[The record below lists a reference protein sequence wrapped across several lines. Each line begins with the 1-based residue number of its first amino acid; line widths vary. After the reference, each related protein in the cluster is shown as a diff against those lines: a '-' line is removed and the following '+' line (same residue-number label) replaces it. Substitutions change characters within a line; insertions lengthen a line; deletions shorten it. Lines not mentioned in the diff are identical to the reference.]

1 MSFFLHIKLSI
12 VSFIQHF
19 GRIKVITIMSDKF
32 HKIKVS
38 AIEKSTPDCSIIS
51 FDIPHELREQFAFK
65 QGQYLTLQ
73 TEIDGEE
80 VRRSYSL
87 CSSPLDEE
95 WKVGIK
101 QIEEGKFSTF
111 ANEGLKVGDELEVMP
126 PNGKFYVEV
135 DKTKQKNYVAFAA
148 GSGITPIF
156 SIIKTHLLAEP
167 KATFKLFYINPRVVS
182 IILKEELEA
191 LKNQFMSRLEIFYF
205 LTKEH
210 RSVPLL
216 KGRLSEEKME
226 TIFKTICDVNQI
238 DEYFS
243 CGPEAMILMIRD
255 FLLEKNVAKEKN
267 HFELFT
273 TAGSNVEA
281 KKKVA
286 QTFKGKVADIT
297 ILEGGKSMNFKIEQ
311 GSDNILDAALKNAA
325 DLPFACKGGVCC
337 TCRAKLIEGN
347 VEVLV
352 NYGLEEEEIE
362 QGYIL
367 TCQSIPISEKVV
379 VDFDS

>member
-1 MSFFLHIKLSI
+1 
-12 VSFIQHF
+12 
-19 GRIKVITIMSDKF
+19 MSDKF
-32 HKIKVS
+32 FKIKVS
-38 AIEKSTPDCSIIS
+38 EIEESTPDCSIIS
-51 FDIPHELREQFAFK
+51 FDIPKELQGQFAFK

-73 TEIDGEE
+73 TQINGEQ

-87 CSSPLDEE
+87 CSSPLDQE

-101 QIEEGKFSTF
+101 KIEDGKFSTF
-111 ANEGLKVGDELEVMP
+111 ANDVLKIGDELEVMP
-126 PNGKFYVEV
+126 PNGNFFVAV
-135 DKTKQKNYVAFAA
+135 DQSKQKNYVAFAA

-167 KATFKLFYINPRVVS
+167 NSTFKLFYINQTVQS

-191 LKNQFMSRLEIFYF
+191 LKNSFMNRLEIFYF

-216 KGRLSEEKME
+216 KGRLNEEKMNI
-226 TIFKTICDVNQI
+226 IFKTICDVTRI

-243 CGPEAMILMIRD
+243 CGPEKMILMIRD
-255 FLLEKNVAKEKN
+255 FLLTKDVNKNKI
-267 HFELFT
+267 HFELFN
-273 TAGSNVEA
+273 TAGSSTEA

-286 QTFKGKVADIT
+286 KTFKGKVADIT

-367 TCQSIPISEKVV
+367 TCQSIPTSEKVV